1 MKGYFIDNYGFYY
14 MIQADISPLR
24 SAYPDKLVKIDV
36 MKPVNGNQ
44 YVYPLSDAL
53 IDIVKTIP
61 IVVGT
66 PHTNDTNYVE
76 LESLINVLPSI
87 RQTASLFY
95 HQTVGMDTLQKENE
109 MLKEQLRMKAVLEA
123 ENEALKTRVA
133 TLEAKQK
140 EIEANHAFAPVHF
153 NVL

>member
-1 MKGYFIDNYGFYY
+1 
-14 MIQADISPLR
+14 
-24 SAYPDKLVKIDV
+24 
-36 MKPVNGNQ
+36 
-44 YVYPLSDAL
+44 
-53 IDIVKTIP
+53 
-61 IVVGT
+61 
-66 PHTNDTNYVE
+66 
-76 LESLINVLPSI
+76 
-87 RQTASLFY
+87 
-95 HQTVGMDTLQKENE
+95 MDTLQKENE